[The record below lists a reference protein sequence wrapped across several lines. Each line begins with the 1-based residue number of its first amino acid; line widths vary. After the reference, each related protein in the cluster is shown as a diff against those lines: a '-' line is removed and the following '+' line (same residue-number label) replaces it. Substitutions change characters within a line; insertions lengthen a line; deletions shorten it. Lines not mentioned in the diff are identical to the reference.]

1 MQTEKFFV
9 FRKNTEK
16 ILVEQEKRQKN
27 FGFLLKSRKIFG
39 RALVFLSGTLEDLL
53 FGRSFTSENSAKG
66 RSAVCAFLFVFLYFM
81 GHF

>member
-16 ILVEQEKRQKN
+16 ISAYLGKCQKN

-39 RALVFLSGTLEDLL
+39 RALVFLSGTLEGLL
-53 FGRSFTSENSAKG
+53 FGRSFTGENPAKG
-66 RSAVCAFLFVFLYFM
+66 RPAVCAFLFVFFDFM